1 MGSSP
6 MGKGRQRVGDLKP
19 GWKRVKFGE
28 VVRLGKERC
37 TDPAADGI
45 TRYIGLE
52 HLEPGDL
59 RIRSWGDIAEG
70 TTFTSRVR
78 PGQVLFG
85 KRRAYQRKV
94 AVADFDAVCS
104 GDIYVFES
112 IDSKRLLPELLPFL
126 CQTDAFFDHA
136 VGTSAGSLSPRTNW
150 TSLAEYK
157 FALPPPEEQR
167 RLVQHLS
174 AWTYLAEAEGEACVA
189 ATRIKRSLLVETF
202 RPDRG
207 TRDVFPAH
215 WITVPIGEAG
225 DCQLGQQ
232 RHPMFESGSNVRP
245 YLRVA
250 NVMDGAIDFSNV
262 LSMHFPEDSICKF
275 ELAPGD
281 ILLNEG
287 QSAELVGRSAVFR
300 GELPGAC
307 FQKTLLRFRCGP
319 GLLPEFAQA
328 FFQHMLYT
336 GQFARVAVQT
346 TSMAH
351 LTGVRFAKLP
361 IPVPPLQ
368 EQRVIVERL
377 AQVDVAQRLLAER
390 RRIASEN
397 ARCAASQMV
406 GA

>member
-1 MGSSP
+1 M
-6 MGKGRQRVGDLKP
+6 GDLRP

-28 VVRLGKERC
+28 LVTHVAERAEP
-37 TDPAADGI
+37 TPEDTA
-45 TRYIGLE
+45 TYVGLE
-52 HLEPGDL
+52 HMDSGSLIVRRWGSQTEMVGTKL
-59 RIRSWGDIAEG
+59 RVKQGDILFARRNAYLR
-70 TTFTSRVR
+70 RVALAPHDGLFSAHGMVLR
-78 PGQVLFG
+78 PKPPHV
-85 KRRAYQRKV
+85 V
-94 AVADFDAVCS
+94 
-104 GDIYVFES
+104 
-112 IDSKRLLPELLPFL
+112 PEFLPFFM
-126 CQTDAFFDHA
+126 QSNVFMDRAEKIS
-136 VGTSAGSLSPRTNW
+136 VGSLSPTINW
-150 TSLAEYK
+150 TSLREEE
-157 FALPPPEEQR
+157 FALPPLEEQR
-167 RLVQHLS
+167 RLVEHLD
-174 AWTYLAEAEGEACVA
+174 AWTHLAEFEREAYA
-189 ATRIKRSLLVETF
+189 AGTRIKRSLLVETF

-207 TRDVFPAH
+207 TRDVFPSH
-215 WITVPIGEAG
+215 WIIDPVGEAG

-232 RHPMFESGSNVRP
+232 RHPMFDSGSNVRP

-250 NVMDGAIDFSNV
+250 NVMDGAIDFSDV
-262 LSMHFPEDSICKF
+262 LSMHFPEDSLHKF
-275 ELAPGD
+275 ELVPGD

-287 QSAELVGRSAVFR
+287 QSTELVGRSALFR

-319 GLLPEFAQA
+319 ALVPEFAHA

-361 IPVPPLQ
+361 IPVPPIQ

-377 AQVDVAQRLLAER
+377 AHVDAAQMLLAER

-397 ARCAASQMV
+397 ARCAVNKMV

>member
-1 MGSSP
+1 M
-6 MGKGRQRVGDLKP
+6 GDLKP
-19 GWKRVKFGE
+19 GWKLVKFGD
-28 VVRLGKERC
+28 VVRHVKDRV
-37 TDPAADGI
+37 DPATAGI
-45 TRYIGLE
+45 ARFVAGE
-52 HLEPGDL
+52 HMDTDDL
-59 RIRSWGDIAEG
+59 RIRRWGEVDAQSLGPAFHMRFRPSQVLYGSRRTYLRKVCLADFEG
-70 TTFTSRVR
+70 ICANTTFILESAN
-78 PGQVLFG
+78 PQV
-85 KRRAYQRKV
+85 
-94 AVADFDAVCS
+94 
-104 GDIYVFES
+104 
-112 IDSKRLLPELLPFL
+112 LLPELLPFL
-126 CQTDAFFDHA
+126 MQTEAFNEH
-136 VGTSAGSLSPRTNW
+136 SKRESKGSVNPYVNFSD
-150 TSLAEYK
+150 LAWYE
-157 FALPPPEEQR
+157 FALPPLEDQR
-167 RLVQHLS
+167 RLALHLD
-174 AWTYLAEAEGEACVA
+174 AWTQLAEAAGETRVV

-215 WITVPIGEAG
+215 WSTVPVGEAG

-232 RHPMFESGSNVRP
+232 RHPMFDSGSNMRP

-250 NVMDGAIDFSNV
+250 NVMDGAIDVSDV
-262 LSMHFPEDSICKF
+262 LSMHFPEDSLRKF

-287 QSAELVGRSAVFR
+287 QSTELVGRSAVFR

-319 GLLPEFAQA
+319 SLFPEFAHA

-361 IPVPPLQ
+361 IPIPPLQ
-368 EQRVIVERL
+368 EQRSIVDRL
-377 AQVDVAQRLLAER
+377 SQVDVAERFLAGR
-390 RRIASEN
+390 CQIAKEN
-397 ARCAASQMV
+397 ARRAANELL